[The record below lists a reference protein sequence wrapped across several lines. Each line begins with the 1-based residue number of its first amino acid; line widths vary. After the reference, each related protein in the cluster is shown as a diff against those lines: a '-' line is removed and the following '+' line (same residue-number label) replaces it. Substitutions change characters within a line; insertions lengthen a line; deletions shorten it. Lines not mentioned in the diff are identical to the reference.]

1 MKTGQIIEGRGGL
14 YTVAEDNGDTWVL
27 RAMNKLRRA
36 NMTPLVGDRVRF
48 TPGSGEEHGWL
59 TDILPRT
66 SYCLRPPVANIDL
79 LCLTVA
85 PTPQPDWLLVDKVL
99 LFARMQ
105 HIIPLLVVN
114 KCDLS
119 EDAYQDAQRM
129 YAKANLPV
137 LRVSAQTGRGLDT
150 LHQAMQ
156 GHLCCFAG
164 QSGVGKSR
172 LISELLG
179 IELVSQSISEKI
191 ERGKQT
197 TRHTSLLT
205 GRGLRVLDTPG
216 FSLLETPEL
225 MEPSELPPLY
235 PEFIPY
241 QSQCRFLT
249 CLHDQEPGC
258 AVTEAQQ
265 AGLLDA
271 DRMARYRQLLSTIQ
285 TNWRERYD

>member
-1 MKTGQIIEGRGGL
+1 M
-14 YTVAEDNGDTWVL
+14 D
-27 RAMNKLRRA
+27 M
-36 NMTPLVGDRVRF
+36 
-48 TPGSGEEHGWL
+48 
-59 TDILPRT
+59 
-66 SYCLRPPVANIDL
+66 
-79 LCLTVA
+79 
-85 PTPQPDWLLVDKVL
+85 
-99 LFARMQ
+99 
-105 HIIPLLVVN
+105 
-114 KCDLS
+114 
-119 EDAYQDAQRM
+119 
-129 YAKANLPV
+129 
-137 LRVSAQTGRGLDT
+137 

-172 LISELLG
+172 LISQLLG

-205 GRGLRVLDTPG
+205 GHGLRVLDTPG

-235 PEFIPY
+235 PEFVPY
-241 QSQCRFLT
+241 QGQCRFLT
-249 CLHDQEPGC
+249 CLHNQEPGC
-258 AVTEAQQ
+258 AVVEAEQ

>member
-14 YTVAEDNGDTWVL
+14 YTVAEDNGDIWVL
-27 RAMNKLRRA
+27 HAMNKLRRA

-48 TPGSGEEHGWL
+48 TPGTGEEHGWL

-137 LRVSAQTGRGLDT
+137 LRVSAQTGQGMDM

-172 LISELLG
+172 LISQLLG

-241 QSQCRFLT
+241 QGQCRFLT
-249 CLHDQEPGC
+249 CLHNQEPGC
-258 AVTEAQQ
+258 AVVEAEQ